1 MPRPVP
7 NCLPV
12 VTPSL
17 LPARGRTKSPL
28 FFLQREL
35 VLSQKTDSLGGEKSL
50 AKHVQTRWKQ
60 ARLGVGKSYVPQSR
74 WSPRDWVSLIQQW
87 PYQWVSCELWGLP
100 WLQQGDLGS
109 YGEQASPWRLGPP
122 PVASNHFELMGGMSR
137 QF

>member
-35 VLSQKTDSLGGEKSL
+35 VLSQKTDSLGGRK
-50 AKHVQTRWKQ
+50 VPGQTCPDLVEASKTGGGEELFPR
-60 ARLGVGKSYVPQSR
+60 SR

-87 PYQWVSCELWGLP
+87 LYQWVSCELWGLP

-109 YGEQASPWRLGPP
+109 YGEQVSPWRLGPL
-122 PVASNHFELMGGMSR
+122 PVASNHFELMGGMSW